1 MRKLNQNLWIIEYPY
16 YQICNNCQCSNW
28 RIFLDFSIKH
38 KNHQSLRFF
47 NNRSIDIS
55 QAWRATCKYE
65 KQVYRIEIRLVSHKI
80 LLLTGWTCHRRLE
93 DSFRYLFKV
102 DHDGIIHFVARLVCF
117 SLLRTMKV
125 IFFVLR
131 VGAGKVCLCSFSL

>member
-1 MRKLNQNLWIIEYPY
+1 MDQNLWIIEYLCY
-16 YQICNNCQCSNW
+16 QQICNV
-28 RIFLDFSIKH
+28 FLDFLIK
-38 KNHQSLRFF
+38 NRQFLWSF
-47 NNRSIDIS
+47 NNCNIDIS
-55 QAWRATCKYE
+55 QANVWSATCKCE

-80 LLLTGWTCHRRLE
+80 SLLTGWTRHRRLE

-102 DHDGIIHFVARLVCF
+102 DHDGIIHFVARLVCS

-131 VGAGKVCLCSFSL
+131 MGAGKVCLCSFSL